1 MSGVL
6 EGIRVL
12 DFGRYVA
19 GPHCASLLADFGAEV
34 IRIEK
39 IDGSEDR
46 YVAPLTEEYGA
57 HYIHNNRNKLG
68 LTLNPTKP
76 DGKEVT
82 RRLIET
88 ADVVV
93 VNMPYHA
100 LAAMGLDYD
109 SLKAIK
115 PDIILTT
122 CSAFGSKGPFAEK
135 LGFDGVAQAM
145 SGNMYLTGQ
154 PGEPTKNFGPYV
166 DYSTG
171 MLCAL
176 GTVLA
181 LYERKT
187 SGVGQ
192 IVEGALLNTAMTIT
206 NPVVIEQAVLGLNR
220 VATGSRAPTG
230 APADAF
236 QTKDNWVMVQS
247 IGNPL
252 FKRWVNLMG
261 EPEWL
266 EDPRFADDDA
276 RGANGAVIS
285 ERMGRWCAERT
296 AQEVLDQLEAAGI
309 PGGEVL
315 SPQQLLDH
323 PQVKGAGMLKDV
335 KIPGIDKPVPV
346 LDTAISLSRTPGGI
360 KTPPPALGEHTD
372 SLLKSLNYSA
382 EEIAD
387 LRSKRVV

>member
-252 FKRWVNLMG
+252 FKRWVDLIG

>member
-145 SGNMYLTGQ
+145 SGNMYLTGHE
-154 PGEPTKNFGPYV
+154 GEPMKNFGPYV

-192 IVEGALLNTAMTIT
+192 IVEGALLNTAMTVT

-220 VATGSRAPTG
+220 VSTGSRAPTG

-252 FKRWVNLMG
+252 FKRWVDLMG

-266 EDPRFADDDA
+266 DDPRFADDNS

-315 SPQQLLDH
+315 SPQQLLEH

-335 KIPGIDKPVPV
+335 TIPGIEKPVPV

-372 SLLKSLNYSA
+372 SLLKSLNYSD

>member
-19 GPHCASLLADFGAEV
+19 GPHCASLLGDFGAEV

-39 IDGSEDR
+39 VDGSEDR
-46 YVAPLTEEYGA
+46 YVAPLNDEYGA
-57 HYIHNNRNKLG
+57 HFIHNGRNKLG

-100 LAAMGLDYD
+100 LPAMGLDYD

-145 SGNMYLTGQ
+145 SGNMYMTGHE
-154 PGEPTKNFGPYV
+154 GEPMKNFAPYV
-166 DYSTG
+166 DYSSG

-187 SGVGQ
+187 SGMGQ
-192 IVEGALLNTAMTIT
+192 IVEGALLNTALTIT
-206 NPVVIEQAVLGLNR
+206 NPVVMEQAVLALNR
-220 VATGSRAPTG
+220 VSTGSRAPTG

-252 FKRWVNLMG
+252 FKRWVDLIG

-266 EDPRFADDDA
+266 EDPRFADDDS

-285 ERMGRWCAERT
+285 ERMSRWCGERT
-296 AQEVLDQLEAAGI
+296 TQQVLEQLEAAGI
-309 PGGEVL
+309 PAGEVL
-315 SPQQLLDH
+315 SPQQVLDH
-323 PQVKGAGMLKDV
+323 PHVKATGMLKDV
-335 KIPGIDKPVPV
+335 AIPGIDKPVPV
-346 LDTAISLSRTPGGI
+346 MDTPISLSRTPGGI

-372 SLLKSLNYSA
+372 SLLKSLNYSV

>member
-19 GPHCASLLADFGAEV
+19 GPHCASLLGDFGAQV

-39 IDGSEDR
+39 LDGSEDR
-46 YVAPLTEEYGA
+46 YVAPLNEEYGA
-57 HYIHNNRNKLG
+57 HYVHNSRNKLG
-68 LTLNPTKP
+68 MTLNPTKP

-122 CSAFGSKGPFAEK
+122 CSAFGSKGPFSEK

-145 SGNMYLTGQ
+145 SGNMYMTGYEK
-154 PGEPTKNFGPYV
+154 EPMKSFGPYV

-187 SGVGQ
+187 SGMGQ
-192 IVEGALLNTAMTIT
+192 IVEGALLNTALTIT
-206 NPVVIEQAVLGLNR
+206 NPVVMEQAVLALNR
-220 VATGSRAPTG
+220 VSTANRAPTG
-230 APADAF
+230 APADTF

-252 FKRWVNLMG
+252 FKRWVKLMG

-296 AQEVLDQLEAAGI
+296 TVQVLDQLEAAGI
-309 PGGEVL
+309 PAGEVL
-315 SPQQLLDH
+315 SPQQVLDH
-323 PQVKGAGMLKDV
+323 PQVKGAELFTDV
-335 KIPGIDKPVPV
+335 DIPGIDKPVPV
-346 LDTAISLSRTPGGI
+346 MTTPISLSRTPGGI

-372 SLLKSLNYSA
+372 SLLKSLNYSEA
-382 EEIAD
+382 EIAE

>member
-19 GPHCASLLADFGAEV
+19 GPQCASLLADFGAEV

-46 YVAPLTEEYGA
+46 YVPPLTEEYGA

-100 LAAMGLDYD
+100 LPAMGLDYD

-145 SGNMYLTGQ
+145 SGNMYLTGHE
-154 PGEPTKNFGPYV
+154 GEPMKNFGPYV

-206 NPVVIEQAVLGLNR
+206 NPVVIEQAVLSLNR
-220 VATGSRAPTG
+220 VSTGSRAPTG

-252 FKRWVNLMG
+252 FKRWVDLMG

-266 EDPRFADDDA
+266 QDPRFVDDNA

-285 ERMGRWCAERT
+285 ERMARWCAERT

-315 SPQQLLDH
+315 SPQQVLEH
-323 PQVKGAGMLKDV
+323 PQVKGAGMLVDV
-335 KIPGIDKPVPV
+335 NIPGIDKPVPV
-346 LDTAISLSRTPGGI
+346 MDTPIALSRTPGGI
-360 KTPPPALGEHTD
+360 KTQPPALGEHTD
-372 SLLKSLNYSA
+372 SLLKSLNYSD

>member
-76 DGKEVT
+76 DGKEVA

>member
-19 GPHCASLLADFGAEV
+19 GPQCASLLADFGAEV

-93 VNMPYHA
+93 VNMPFHA
-100 LAAMGLDYD
+100 LPAMGLDYD

-135 LGFDGVAQAM
+135 LGVAQAM
-145 SGNMYLTGQ
+145 SGNIYWNGHE
-154 PGEPTKNFGPYV
+154 GEPMKNFGPYV

-206 NPVVIEQAVLGLNR
+206 NPVVMEQAVLGLNR
-220 VATGSRAPTG
+220 VSTGSRAPTG

-252 FKRWVNLMG
+252 FKRWVDLMG

-266 EDPRFADDDA
+266 EDPRFVDDNA

-285 ERMGRWCAERT
+285 ERMARWCAERT

-315 SPQQLLDH
+315 SPQQVLEH
-323 PQVKGAGMLKDV
+323 PQVKGAGMLVDV
-335 KIPGIDKPVPV
+335 DIPGIDKPVPV
-346 LDTAISLSRTPGGI
+346 MDTPITLSRTPGGI
-360 KTPPPALGEHTD
+360 KTQPPALGEHTD
-372 SLLKSLNYSA
+372 SLLKSLHYSD

>member
-1 MSGVL
+1 MSAVL

-19 GPHCASLLADFGAEV
+19 GPHCASLLGDFGAEV

-39 IDGSEDR
+39 VDGSEDR
-46 YVAPLTEEYGA
+46 YVAPLNKEYGA
-57 HYIHNNRNKLG
+57 HYIHNNRNKLD

-100 LAAMGLDYD
+100 LPAMGLDYD

-145 SGNMYLTGQ
+145 SGNMYMTGH
-154 PGEPTKNFGPYV
+154 PDEPMKNFGPYV

-206 NPVVIEQAVLGLNR
+206 NPVVMEQAILGLNR
-220 VATGSRAPTG
+220 VSTGSRAPTG

-252 FKRWVNLMG
+252 FKRWVKLMD

-266 EDPRFADDDA
+266 EDPRFVDDDA

-285 ERMGRWCAERT
+285 ERMARWCAERT
-296 AQEVLDQLEAAGI
+296 TEEVLAQLEEAGI

-315 SPQQLLDH
+315 SPQQVLEH

-335 KIPGIDKPVPV
+335 TIPGIDKPVPV
-346 LDTAISLSRTPGGI
+346 MDTPIALSRTPGGI
-360 KTPPPALGEHTD
+360 KSRPPALGEHTD
-372 SLLKSLNYSA
+372 SLLKSLNYSDQ
-382 EEIAD
+382 EIAD

>member
-19 GPHCASLLADFGAEV
+19 GPQCASLLADFGAEV

-93 VNMPYHA
+93 VNMPFHA
-100 LAAMGLDYD
+100 LPAMGLDYD

-145 SGNMYLTGQ
+145 SGNMYLNGHE
-154 PGEPTKNFGPYV
+154 GEPMKNFGPYV

-206 NPVVIEQAVLGLNR
+206 NPVVMEQAVLGLNR
-220 VATGSRAPTG
+220 VSTGSRAPTG

-252 FKRWVNLMG
+252 FKRWVDLMG

-266 EDPRFADDDA
+266 DDPRFVDDNA

-285 ERMGRWCAERT
+285 ERMARWCAERS

-315 SPQQLLDH
+315 SPQQVLEH
-323 PQVKGAGMLKDV
+323 PQVKGAGMLVDV
-335 KIPGIDKPVPV
+335 NIPGIDKPVPV
-346 LDTAISLSRTPGGI
+346 MDTPIALSRTPGGI
-360 KTPPPALGEHTD
+360 KTQPPALGEHTD
-372 SLLKSLNYSA
+372 RLLKSLNYSD

>member
-145 SGNMYLTGQ
+145 SGNMYLTGHE
-154 PGEPTKNFGPYV
+154 GEPMKNFGPYV

-220 VATGSRAPTG
+220 VATGSRAPSG
-230 APADAF
+230 APADTF

-252 FKRWVNLMG
+252 FKRWVDLMG

-266 EDPRFADDDA
+266 DDPRFANDSL

-315 SPQQLLDH
+315 SPQQLLEH
-323 PQVKGAGMLKDV
+323 PQVKGAGLLVDV
-335 KIPGIDKPVPV
+335 EIPGIDKPVPV
-346 LDTAISLSRTPGGI
+346 LDTPVSLSRTPGGI

-372 SLLKSLNYSA
+372 SLLKSLNYSE